1 MMSESA
7 TCPSCGAELP
17 ADAPKGF
24 CPRCLYRLGLGE
36 AAEPALPAEQAAP
49 GALPDPVPAPG
60 FAKRDFGD
68 YELVEEIGHGGMG
81 LVYKA
86 RQKSLD
92 RIVALKLLLFGPH
105 APPDSVKR
113 FRAEAVATAALQHSN
128 IVAIHEVGFCE
139 GQHFIAMDYV
149 EGGSMA
155 ALIHGSPLPA
165 RRAAGYVKTIAEA
178 MHYAHE
184 RGILHRDLKPA
195 NVLIDASDQPRVT
208 DFGLARRLEGGP
220 ELTITGQVLGS
231 PNYMPPEQAVG
242 KGGKV
247 SRRTDV
253 YALGAILYHALTG
266 RPPFVGEGLAE
277 TMQQVL
283 GVEPVPPR
291 VLNPG
296 VPADLETVCLKC
308 LEKDP
313 AKRYATA
320 QMLAEELGRFLEGK
334 PVFAR
339 PVGRV
344 GKAWRWCRRQP
355 GRASLIAALA
365 LVCLGGAAAVLWQWR
380 AAEAA
385 RAVAERAQQGLRQEL
400 YKSRL
405 AEARANRWSGRA
417 GRRFD
422 SLEAIRQAA
431 AIRPTPELRNEAI
444 ACLAL
449 PDIRV
454 QSWVEMGN
462 HAELFGFAIDEAFER
477 YACEYPDGSI
487 SLRRLRDHSE
497 IMRFQ
502 ARGRVEPGLFLFS
515 HRGRFLC
522 LRTSGKENVTVW
534 DTARQQLVSAPSF
547 EVRNVC
553 FTPDEKQVVLAEAGG
568 RIHFCDLLTGT
579 ETDGLTVPPLVIHV
593 AVDPE
598 GKRLAVSRESDPSV
612 LIFNLG
618 SNTICASLTNV
629 SGGGFM
635 SWSPDGQVLACT
647 SGERIYLWGVA
658 TGELQTLEGHKGT
671 VTAALFSH
679 QGDLLASMG
688 WDGMIRLWDPK
699 LALPLVSLPGALPQN
714 GFDTSDRRL
723 AFGVSSR
730 ENGICEVT
738 AARECRRLGRTAT
751 GFVWAGDFSLDGRVL
766 ATASGEEVLL
776 WQVPLNRLVARLPL
790 NGARSVMWHPN
801 GTSLVASGWS
811 GIGLWPIEL
820 STEGAAVRAGPGRK
834 LSTLHL
840 ERAALASDGRL
851 LVAAGATKSDLLA
864 LDMEQPNQPRLLI
877 GHPGATSV
885 SISPNGKWFATGA
898 WQGTGVKVWSTETW
912 KPIKELAVSGSARC
926 AFSPDG
932 QWLLTSSGEECR
944 LWSTDTWE
952 ARLKVPRDQAGDM
965 PGGIALSANPPMAA
979 LLHGRDRG
987 VKLISIPEGRELAFF
1002 DTGEPLCFSR
1012 DGGLLA
1018 TTSEDHRNV
1027 LVWDLRLIRQE
1038 LRTLGLDW
1046 D

>member
-1 MMSESA
+1 MSESG

-17 ADAPKGF
+17 SDAPKGF
-24 CPRCLYRLGLGE
+24 CPRCLYRLGFG
-36 AAEPALPAEQAAP
+36 EPAGPPPPAERPAPGAPPDSVAAP
-49 GALPDPVPAPG
+49 GFV
-60 FAKRDFGD
+60 KRDFGD
-68 YELVEEIGHGGMG
+68 YELLEEIGYGGMG

-113 FRAEAVATAALQHSN
+113 FRAEAVATAALQHPN
-128 IVAIHEVGFCE
+128 LVAIHEVGFCE

-149 EGGSMA
+149 EGRSMA
-155 ALIHGSPLPA
+155 ALIHGNPLPA

-195 NVLIDASDQPRVT
+195 NVLIDSSDQPRVT

-277 TMQQVL
+277 TVQQVL
-283 GVEPVPPR
+283 SVEPVPPR

-320 QMLAEELGRFLEGK
+320 QALAEELGRFLGGK
-334 PVFAR
+334 PVAAR

-344 GKAWRWCRRQP
+344 GKTWRWCQRQP
-355 GRASLIAALA
+355 VRASLIAALA

-380 AAEAA
+380 EAEAA
-385 RAVAERAQQGLRQEL
+385 RAVAERAQRGLKQEL
-400 YKSRL
+400 YASLL

-422 SLEAIRQAA
+422 SLEAVRQAA
-431 AIRPTPELRNEAI
+431 AIRPSLELRNEAI

-454 QSWVEMGN
+454 KSWVKMGN
-462 HAELFGFAIDEAFER
+462 RTELLGFAIDGAFER
-477 YACEYPDGSI
+477 CACAYPDGSI
-487 SLRRLRDHSE
+487 SLRRLRDDSE
-497 IMRFQ
+497 LMRFT
-502 ARGRVEPGLFLFS
+502 ARGQVEPGLFLFS

-522 LRTSGKENVTVW
+522 MRTSGKENITVW
-534 DTARQQLVSAPSF
+534 DTARQQLVLSPSF

-553 FTPDEKQVVLAEAGG
+553 FTPDEKQVVLAEASG
-568 RIHFCDLLTGT
+568 RIHFCDLASGT
-579 ETDGLTVPPLVIHV
+579 ETNGLTVPPRLIHV

-612 LIFNLG
+612 IIFNLG

-629 SGGGFM
+629 SSGGFM

-647 SGERIYLWGVA
+647 SGERLYLWVVA
-658 TGELQTLEGHKGT
+658 TGELQTLEGHKGV
-671 VTAALFSH
+671 VTAAQFNH
-679 QGDLLASMG
+679 QGDLLVSMG

-699 LALPLVSLPGALPQN
+699 LALPLVSLPGGWVQN

-723 AFGVSSR
+723 ACAVSR
-730 ENGICEVT
+730 HENGICEVT
-738 AARECRRLGRTAT
+738 AARECRRLGRV
-751 GFVWAGDFSLDGRVL
+751 GILWAGNFSADGQVL
-766 ATASGEEVLL
+766 ATASGDEVCL
-776 WQVPLNRLVARLPL
+776 WQVHMNRLVARLPMRA
-790 NGARSVMWHPN
+790 ARSVTWHPN

-811 GIGLWPIEL
+811 GIGLWPIER
-820 STEGAAVRAGPGRK
+820 STDGAAVRAEPGRE
-834 LSTLHL
+834 LSNWHL
-840 ERAALASDGRL
+840 ERAALASDGRF
-851 LVAAGATKSDLLA
+851 LVAAGATNADLLA
-864 LDMEQPNQPRLLI
+864 LDLDQPKEPRLLL

-885 SISPNGKWFATGA
+885 SISPNGKWFATGT
-898 WQGTGVKVWSTETW
+898 WKGTGVKVWSTETW
-912 KPIKELAVSGSARC
+912 KPIKELAVSGNAFC

-932 QWLLTSSGEECR
+932 KWLLTSSGEECC
-944 LWSTDTWE
+944 LWSTDPWE
-952 ARLKVPRDQAGDM
+952 PRWKLPRDRAGDM
-965 PGGIALSANPPMAA
+965 PGGFAFSGDARLAA
-979 LLHGRDRG
+979 LLYGRDRG
-987 VKLISIPEGRELAFF
+987 VKLISIPDGRELAFL

-1012 DGGLLA
+1012 DGSLLA

-1038 LRTLGLDW
+1038 LRALGLDW